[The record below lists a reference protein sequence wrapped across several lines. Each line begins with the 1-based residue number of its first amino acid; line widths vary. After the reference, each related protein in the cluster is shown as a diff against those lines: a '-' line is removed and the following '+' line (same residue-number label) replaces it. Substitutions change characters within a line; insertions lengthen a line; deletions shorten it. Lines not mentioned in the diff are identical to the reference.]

1 MRKISIIYS
10 VCFLCLFIFKLFVA
24 DLLAQPPID
33 TEEVSAKEAVAADKT
48 EDKSIK
54 DFEVYDLGEIVVS
67 ADKTK
72 VKQVAVVNEIS
83 ADDIKATNSKTLAE
97 ALFRAPGVRV
107 TTGAKNEA
115 NVSIR
120 GFAQKQLLVLIDGV
134 PYYET
139 KYGRLDLN
147 QIPTENIAKI
157 EITKGA
163 ASVLYGANALGGVI
177 NVITKKPSEKLY
189 AGVSLEASENDTY
202 RASATTGMKAGIFNY
217 WLNYTWA
224 KSGGYELS
232 KDYQPRMTTIQKQPG
247 GKSYEVI
254 QGKGERLNSGYESHN
269 IWAKFGIEPKEGSAY
284 YVNIHYLDRDK
295 AWSPSTETIRYF
307 NSRPYFTNFA
317 KIPDYIDWGIDLDA
331 RQKVHDKVTLKAKL
345 FYHNHK
351 DSLDS
356 YTDQSYAIQ
365 LAHSSYKD
373 YIAGGSFFADFQP
386 VDWNI
391 LRFAVHY
398 KKDNH
403 EERADAY
410 LPFEESIS
418 YTGSVGL
425 ENEFNL
431 VKNLSVVAGVSYDW
445 FKVDKSEQT
454 NTVKGGPH
462 AGDFINFTPH
472 PTNRNES
479 VNPMLGLVYNF
490 SNQAK
495 VFASVAH
502 KSRFPTLEELYS
514 GKGGNANLE
523 TEKSWNY
530 TLGASKVFFGCA
542 KAGLSAFYYDVSD
555 MISKDGMGWIGTNYN
570 VGKVQLYGIEFNAEI
585 YPIDGLTLRLDYTYE
600 EGRNRSEGRVTNDVT
615 YIPRHKLDAGIQY
628 IIPVLKT
635 RLDFNM
641 IHVSSTY
648 SQLPTPSSPTNPVL
662 KASDYTLFDAKIT
675 QPIWKYFEV
684 YLGCRNIFDK
694 NYEPEVGYPAPGRSL
709 WTGILARY

>member
-1 MRKISIIYS
+1 MKKRLLLTLC
-10 VCFLCLFIFKLFVA
+10 CFFVFHA
-24 DLLAQPPID
+24 GVAIESFAVDEQREGGSSQTTSDNRNPA
-33 TEEVSAKEAVAADKT
+33 AKPVKE
-48 EDKSIK
+48 
-54 DFEVYDLGEIVVS
+54 FEVYHLGEVV
-67 ADKTK
+67 
-72 VKQVAVVNEIS
+72 VASEKPGVREVAIVNEIS

-97 ALFRAPGVRV
+97 ALLRAPGVRV
-107 TTGAKNEA
+107 TAGAKNEA
-115 NVSIR
+115 NVSIH

-189 AGVSLEASENDTY
+189 AGVSFEASENDTY

-224 KSGGYELS
+224 KSGGYDLS
-232 KDYQPRMTTIQKQPG
+232 DDYQPKMTTIQKQPG

-295 AWSPSTETIRYF
+295 AWSPSTDTIRYF

-331 RQKVHDKVTLKAKL
+331 RQKIHDKVTLKAKL

-356 YTDQSYAIQ
+356 YTDQNYAIQ

-403 EERADAY
+403 KERADAY
-410 LPFEESIS
+410 LPFEESAS

-445 FKVDKSEQT
+445 FEVDKSQKT
-454 NTVKGGPH
+454 NTDG
-462 AGDFINFTPH
+462 AGNFINFTPLS
-472 PTNRNES
+472 TNRNEA

-502 KSRFPTLEELYS
+502 KSRFPMLEELYS
-514 GKGGNANLE
+514 SKGGNVNLE

-530 TLGASKVFFGCA
+530 TLGASSFLTRYA

-570 VGKVQLYGIEFNAEI
+570 VGKVQLYGFEFNAEI

-615 YIPRHKLDAGIQY
+615 YIPRHKLDAGMQY
-628 IIPVLKT
+628 VIPMLKT

-648 SQLPTPSSPTNPVL
+648 SQLPTPSSPSNPVL

-684 YLGCRNIFDK
+684 YVACRNIFDK
-694 NYEPEVGYPAPGRSL
+694 NYEPEVGYPAPGRSF

>member
-1 MRKISIIYS
+1 MKKRLLLTLC
-10 VCFLCLFIFKLFVA
+10 CFFVIHA
-24 DLLAQPPID
+24 GVAIESFAVDEQREGGSSQTTSDNRNPA
-33 TEEVSAKEAVAADKT
+33 AKPVKE
-48 EDKSIK
+48 
-54 DFEVYDLGEIVVS
+54 FEVYHLGEVV
-67 ADKTK
+67 
-72 VKQVAVVNEIS
+72 VASEKPGVREVAIVNEIS

-107 TTGAKNEA
+107 TAGAKNEA
-115 NVSIR
+115 NVSIH

-189 AGVSLEASENDTY
+189 AGVSFEASENDTY

-224 KSGGYELS
+224 KSGGYDLS
-232 KDYQPRMTTIQKQPG
+232 DDYQPKMTTIQKQPG

-295 AWSPSTETIRYF
+295 AWSPSTDTIRYF

-331 RQKVHDKVTLKAKL
+331 RQKIHDKVTLKAKL

-403 EERADAY
+403 KERADAY
-410 LPFEESIS
+410 LPFEESAS

-445 FKVDKSEQT
+445 FEVDKSQKT
-454 NTVKGGPH
+454 NTDG
-462 AGDFINFTPH
+462 AGNFINFTPLS
-472 PTNRNES
+472 TNRNEA

-502 KSRFPTLEELYS
+502 KSRFPMLEELYS
-514 GKGGNANLE
+514 SKGGNVNLE

-530 TLGASKVFFGCA
+530 TLGASSLLTRYA

-570 VGKVQLYGIEFNAEI
+570 VGKVQLYGFEFNAEI

-600 EGRNRSEGRVTNDVT
+600 EGRNRSEGRVTDDVT
-615 YIPRHKLDAGIQY
+615 YIPRHKLDAGMQY
-628 IIPVLKT
+628 VIPMLKT

-648 SQLPTPSSPTNPVL
+648 SQLPTPSSPSNPVL

-684 YLGCRNIFDK
+684 YVACRNIFDK
-694 NYEPEVGYPAPGRSL
+694 NYEPEVGYPAPGRSF

>member
-1 MRKISIIYS
+1 MKKRLLLTLC
-10 VCFLCLFIFKLFVA
+10 CFFVFHA
-24 DLLAQPPID
+24 GVAIESFAVDEQREGGSSQ
-33 TEEVSAKEAVAADKT
+33 TTSANRNPAAKPVKE
-48 EDKSIK
+48 
-54 DFEVYDLGEIVVS
+54 FEVYHLGEVV
-67 ADKTK
+67 
-72 VKQVAVVNEIS
+72 VASEKPGVREVAIVNEIS

-97 ALFRAPGVRV
+97 ALLRAPGVRV
-107 TTGAKNEA
+107 TAGAKNEA
-115 NVSIR
+115 NVSIH

-189 AGVSLEASENDTY
+189 AGVSFEASENDTY

-224 KSGGYELS
+224 KSGGYDLS
-232 KDYQPRMTTIQKQPG
+232 DDYQPKMTTIQKQPG

-295 AWSPSTETIRYF
+295 AWSPSTDTIRYF

-317 KIPDYIDWGIDLDA
+317 KMPDYIDWGIDLDA
-331 RQKVHDKVTLKAKL
+331 RQKIHDKVTLKAKL

-356 YTDQSYAIQ
+356 YTDQNYAIQ

-403 EERADAY
+403 KERADAY
-410 LPFEESIS
+410 LPFEESAS

-445 FKVDKSEQT
+445 FEVDKSEQT
-454 NTVKGGPH
+454 NTN
-462 AGDFINFTPH
+462 GDGNFINFTPL
-472 PTNRNES
+472 PTNRNEA

-495 VFASVAH
+495 VFASVAR
-502 KSRFPTLEELYS
+502 KSRFPMLEELYS
-514 GKGGNANLE
+514 SKGGNVNLE

-530 TLGASKVFFGCA
+530 TLGASSLLTRYAKV
-542 KAGLSAFYYDVSD
+542 GLSAFYYDVSD

-570 VGKVQLYGIEFNAEI
+570 VGKVQLYGFEFNAEI

-615 YIPRHKLDAGIQY
+615 YIPRHKLDAGMQY
-628 IIPVLKT
+628 VIPMLKT

-641 IHVSSTY
+641 LYISSTY
-648 SQLPTPSSPTNPVL
+648 SQLPTPSSPSNPVL

-684 YLGCRNIFDK
+684 YVACRNIFDK
-694 NYEPEVGYPAPGRSL
+694 NYEPEVGYPAPGRSF